1 MIDNS
6 ASGVLSS
13 ADFTATSS
21 SNATEKD
28 FRRELKLKD
37 KEIDRLNA
45 ECLEL
50 EDQVS
55 AVKKEVESAWKA
67 YKTSQE
73 QAAERESDLQDE
85 MRQIQK
91 AKQTDKEQ
99 LAVQISDAAKEVE
112 EISRQLRT
120 ASAERNDLQEKID
133 EMVTYSQ
140 VCDHLL
146 ENIIIYP

>member
-1 MIDNS
+1 MTHITINKNI
-6 ASGVLSS
+6 GY
-13 ADFTATSS
+13 
-21 SNATEKD
+21 
-28 FRRELKLKD
+28 
-37 KEIDRLNA
+37 II
-45 ECLEL
+45 
-50 EDQVS
+50 S

-99 LAVQISDAAKEVE
+99 LAIQISDAAKEVE

-140 VCDHLL
+140 VCDHPL
-146 ENIIIYP
+146 ENIIIYLN